1 MNADSATLPKY
12 EGPVIVDA
20 KLYRLYGP
28 SGIISERPYTPIR
41 PKSEWFE
48 VAAPGP

>member
-12 EGPVIVDA
+12 EGLVIVDA
-20 KLYRLYGP
+20 KLYKLYGP
-28 SGIISERPYTPIR
+28 SEVFFDKPHTPIR

-48 VAAPGP
+48 VATPGS